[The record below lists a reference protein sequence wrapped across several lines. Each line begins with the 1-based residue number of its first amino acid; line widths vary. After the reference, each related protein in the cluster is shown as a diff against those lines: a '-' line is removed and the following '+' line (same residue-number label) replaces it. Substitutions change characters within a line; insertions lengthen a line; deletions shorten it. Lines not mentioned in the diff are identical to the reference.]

1 MLTADRNSNYIHKI
15 VSSGADDILA
25 KPLAPNISTNQIHIL
40 TLKRKVF
47 VVTSDYFD
55 PDRRDN
61 KR

>member
-25 KPLAPNISTNQIHIL
+25 KPLAPNILTNLIHIL
-40 TLKRKVF
+40 TWKRKGF

-61 KR
+61 NR